1 MLAANH
7 ALLVALVALVALLA
21 TVSASPAPAPAAG
34 KTPPSDPIVSI
45 WAPDQT
51 RVSIQVMG
59 DAATATGQC
68 RGLEG
73 REDGFIYLHTW
84 PTYDNLV
91 PAWNVKLF
99 RDWGCTGTPAAEMSV
114 WDGVRPHVAFPDPAD
129 KSKPLVVKS
138 LMFVPVQ
145 Y

>member
-7 ALLVALVALVALLA
+7 ALLVALVALLALLA
-21 TVSASPAPAPAAG
+21 TVSASPAPAAG

-99 RDWGCTGTPAAEMSV
+99 RDWGCTGEPAAVMSV